1 MADPAAEN
9 CNGRADEVKDGQI
22 NDRVVVLRTFPER
35 A

>member
-9 CNGRADEVKDGQI
+9 CNGRADEVKDEQVI
-22 NDRVVVLRTFPER
+22 DRVVVLRTFRER